1 MASHQIVQTKNSN
14 TTEQPDMT
22 IPEQP
27 EQGLDLSGEFIH
39 IGDSRIRKI
48 DLALLGLTINFALRL
63 TE

>member
-1 MASHQIVQTKNSN
+1 MASHQIVQNKNTN

-27 EQGLDLSGEFIH
+27 EQGFDLSGEFIQ